1 MRIHCNV
8 DGKVELGRGRSLGN
22 WRRAGGY
29 DFYLASLPL
38 SEMDFREGI
47 ARGARLREYSR
58 AGVSRWLLVSPISRE
73 TPRERE
79 RERERERWK
88 ESGRVSFVRINLDCT
103 IKARTRRGRE
113 RERESVSFRCALS
126 FLFLNLEREIILLFA
141 DQRVADRELLNIEF
155 EMMRRCLAAKFPLLS
170 SFVVLGLSSR

>member
-1 MRIHCNV
+1 MTSI
-8 DGKVELGRGRSLGN
+8 S
-22 WRRAGGY
+22 RRFLLVKWIFERVSREERDCESTLEPAFRGGY
-29 DFYLASLPL
+29 SFLP
-38 SEMDFREGI
+38 FR
-47 ARGARLREYSR
+47 AKRQ
-58 AGVSRWLLVSPISRE
+58 
-73 TPRERE
+73 ERE
-79 RERERERWK
+79 RERERDGKKVE
-88 ESGRVSFVRINLDCT
+88 ECPSSGLISIVQL
-103 IKARTRRGRE
+103 KRGRDEGE